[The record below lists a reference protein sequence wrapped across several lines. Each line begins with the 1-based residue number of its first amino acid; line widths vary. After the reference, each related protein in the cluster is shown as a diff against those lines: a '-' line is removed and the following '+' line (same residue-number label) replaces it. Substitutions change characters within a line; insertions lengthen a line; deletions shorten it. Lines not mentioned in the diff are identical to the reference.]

1 MAADFTRQQEL
12 QEVRSAAFQSTSV
25 ALTNV
30 EAWRLRDGRPHGTML
45 EDYDGPE
52 PKLLKGEAGL
62 LDAIENRRR
71 RVRELRADL
80 HRIANAPFSSA

>member
-1 MAADFTRQQEL
+1 MAADFTQQQEL
-12 QEVRSAAFQSTSV
+12 QEVRSAAFQSTSA

-30 EAWRLRDGRPHGTML
+30 EAWLRDGRSHGTML

-62 LDAIENRRR
+62 LDAIESRRR

-80 HRIANAPFSSA
+80 HRIASAPFPSA